1 MVRPWPFIR
10 SKTLR
15 ASNACPYYVFC
26 KCMTYLLWIAY
37 KGTNYGGFQVQ
48 PNAPTVCAAVQD
60 AMQRV
65 LGCRP
70 DVKGCSR
77 TDAGVHA
84 RRFAL
89 SFCYTG
95 KVPAE
100 KMVQAFNAHLPPDIR
115 ALEIL
120 PVAENF
126 HARYAAHAKTYRYY
140 ILNARVDDPFTFDTC
155 CRIGP
160 ELDVAAM
167 QAAAEQFVGTHD
179 FLALCASGSSVA
191 AHGDTV
197 RTITRCAV
205 ERAGDRVT
213 ITVTADGYLY
223 NMVRILAGTLVE
235 AGLHKR
241 TPESIPALLA
251 SRDRRQAG
259 QTLPAKG
266 LFLEDVA
273 YSELTKS

>member
-1 MVRPWPFIR
+1 
-10 SKTLR
+10 
-15 ASNACPYYVFC
+15 
-26 KCMTYLLWIAY
+26 MTYLLWIAY

-167 QAAAEQFVGTHD
+167 QAAAERFVGTHD

-197 RTITRCAV
+197 RTITRCTV

-251 SRDRRQAG
+251 SRDRRRAG
-259 QTLPAKG
+259 QTLPATG

>member
-1 MVRPWPFIR
+1 MVRPWLFIR

-15 ASNACPYYVFC
+15 AGNACLYYVFC
-26 KCMTYLLWIAY
+26 KRMTYLLWIAY

-95 KVPAE
+95 KVPTE

-115 ALEIL
+115 ALEIW

-155 CRIGP
+155 YRVGQP
-160 ELDVAAM
+160 LDVAAM
-167 QAAAEQFVGTHD
+167 QAAAAQFVGTHD

-197 RTITRCAV
+197 RTITDCTV
-205 ERAGDRVT
+205 VQNGDLFT
-213 ITVTADGYLY
+213 ISVTADGYLY
-223 NMVRILAGTLVE
+223 NMVRILAGTLAD
-235 AGLHKR
+235 AGLGKR
-241 TPESIPALLA
+241 TPESIPALLE
-251 SRDRRQAG
+251 SGDRRRAG
-259 QTLPAKG
+259 PTLPAKG
-266 LFLEDVA
+266 LFLEKVD
-273 YSELTKS
+273 YPELDDA

>member
-115 ALEIL
+115 ALEIW

-197 RTITRCAV
+197 RTITRCTV

-223 NMVRILAGTLVE
+223 NMVRILSGTLVE

>member
-26 KCMTYLLWIAY
+26 KRMTYLLWIAY

-115 ALEIL
+115 VLEIW
-120 PVAENF
+120 PVTENF

-197 RTITRCAV
+197 RTITRCTV

-223 NMVRILAGTLVE
+223 NMVRILSGTLVE

>member
-1 MVRPWPFIR
+1 
-10 SKTLR
+10 
-15 ASNACPYYVFC
+15 
-26 KCMTYLLWIAY
+26 MTYLLWIAY
-37 KGTNYGGFQVQ
+37 KGTNYAGFQVQ
-48 PNAPTVCAAVQD
+48 PNALTVCEVLQN
-60 AMQRV
+60 AMQAV

-89 SFCYTG
+89 SFAYDG
-95 KVPAE
+95 KVPAQ

-115 ALEIL
+115 ALEISEV
-120 PVAENF
+120 PQDF
-126 HARYAAHAKTYRYY
+126 HARYATHAKTYCYY
-140 ILNARVDDPFTFDTC
+140 IRNTRVENPFTYDTCARVPQ
-155 CRIGP
+155 P
-160 ELDVAAM
+160 LDVAAM
-167 QAAAEQFVGTHD
+167 QAAAAQFVGTHD
-179 FLALCASGSSVA
+179 FLALCASGSGAA

-197 RTITRCAV
+197 RTITRCTV
-205 ERAGDRVT
+205 QKQGETVI

-241 TPESIPALLA
+241 TADSVLPLLQ

-259 QTLPAKG
+259 PTLPAKG

-273 YSELTKS
+273 YL

>member
-26 KCMTYLLWIAY
+26 KRMTYLLWIAY

-115 ALEIL
+115 ALEIW
-120 PVAENF
+120 PVTENF

-197 RTITRCAV
+197 RTITRCTV

-223 NMVRILAGTLVE
+223 NMVRILSGTLVE

-259 QTLPAKG
+259 QTLPAQG

>member
-26 KCMTYLLWIAY
+26 KRMTYLLGIAY
-37 KGTNYGGFQVQ
+37 KGTNYCGFQVQ

-115 ALEIL
+115 ALEIW

-167 QAAAEQFVGTHD
+167 QAAAERFVGTHD

-191 AHGDTV
+191 AHG
-197 RTITRCAV
+197 
-205 ERAGDRVT
+205 AGR
-213 ITVTADGYLY
+213 
-223 NMVRILAGTLVE
+223 
-235 AGLHKR
+235 
-241 TPESIPALLA
+241 
-251 SRDRRQAG
+251 G
-259 QTLPAKG
+259 QGDHHRHGGWVP
-266 LFLEDVA
+266 V
-273 YSELTKS
+273 

>member
-26 KCMTYLLWIAY
+26 KRMTYLLWIAY

-100 KMVQAFNAHLPPDIR
+100 KMVQAFNAHLPLDIR
-115 ALEIL
+115 ALEIW

-160 ELDVAAM
+160 ELDVATM
-167 QAAAEQFVGTHD
+167 QAAAERFVGTHD

-197 RTITRCAV
+197 RTITRCTV
-205 ERAGDRVT
+205 ERVGDRVT

-251 SRDRRQAG
+251 SRDRRRAG

-273 YSELTKS
+273 YPELTKS

>member
-26 KCMTYLLWIAY
+26 KRMTYLLWIAY
-37 KGTNYGGFQVQ
+37 KGTNYGGFLVQ
-48 PNAPTVCAAVQD
+48 PNAPTVCAAVPD

-115 ALEIL
+115 ALEIW
-120 PVAENF
+120 PVTENF

-197 RTITRCAV
+197 RTITRCTV

-223 NMVRILAGTLVE
+223 NMVRILSGTLVE

>member
-15 ASNACPYYVFC
+15 AGNACLYYVFC
-26 KCMTYLLWIAY
+26 KRMTYLLWIAY

-115 ALEIL
+115 ALEIW

-140 ILNARVDDPFTFDTC
+140 NLNARGDDPFTFDTC

-197 RTITRCAV
+197 RTITHCTV

-251 SRDRRQAG
+251 SRDRRRAG

-273 YSELTKS
+273 YPELTKS

>member
-26 KCMTYLLWIAY
+26 KRMTYLLWIAY

>member
-15 ASNACPYYVFC
+15 AGNACLYYVFC
-26 KCMTYLLWIAY
+26 KRMTYLLWIAY

-115 ALEIL
+115 ALEIW

-160 ELDVAAM
+160 EQDVAAM
-167 QAAAEQFVGTHD
+167 QAAAERFVGTHD

-197 RTITRCAV
+197 RTITRCTV

-251 SRDRRQAG
+251 SRDRRRAG

-273 YSELTKS
+273 YPELTKL

>member
-115 ALEIL
+115 ALEIW

-167 QAAAEQFVGTHD
+167 QAVAERFVGTHD

-197 RTITRCAV
+197 RTITRCTV

-251 SRDRRQAG
+251 SRDRRRAG

-273 YSELTKS
+273 YPELTKS

>member
-26 KCMTYLLWIAY
+26 KRMTYLLWIAY

-115 ALEIL
+115 ALEIW
-120 PVAENF
+120 PVTENF

-197 RTITRCAV
+197 RTITRCTV

-223 NMVRILAGTLVE
+223 NMVRILSGTLVE

-273 YSELTKS
+273 YSELTKA

>member
-15 ASNACPYYVFC
+15 AGNACPYYVFC
-26 KCMTYLLWIAY
+26 KRMTYLLWIAY

-115 ALEIL
+115 ALEIW

-160 ELDVAAM
+160 ELDVAVM
-167 QAAAEQFVGTHD
+167 QAAAERFVGTHD

-197 RTITRCAV
+197 RTITRCTV

-251 SRDRRQAG
+251 SRDRRRAG

-273 YSELTKS
+273 YPELTKS

>member
-15 ASNACPYYVFC
+15 AGNACPCYVLC
-26 KCMTYLLWIAY
+26 KRMTYLLWIAY

-115 ALEIL
+115 ALEIW

-160 ELDVAAM
+160 KLDVAAM
-167 QAAAEQFVGTHD
+167 QAAADRFVGTHD

-197 RTITRCAV
+197 RTITRCTV

-251 SRDRRQAG
+251 SRDRRRAG

-273 YSELTKS
+273 YPELTKL

>member
-26 KCMTYLLWIAY
+26 KRMTYLLWIAY

-115 ALEIL
+115 ALEIW
-120 PVAENF
+120 PVTENF

-197 RTITRCAV
+197 RTITRCTV

-223 NMVRILAGTLVE
+223 NMVRILSGTLVE

>member
-10 SKTLR
+10 SKTLQ
-15 ASNACPYYVFC
+15 ASNACPCYVFC
-26 KCMTYLLWIAY
+26 KRMTYLLWIAY

-115 ALEIL
+115 ALEIW

-167 QAAAEQFVGTHD
+167 QAAADRFVGTHD

-197 RTITRCAV
+197 RTITRCTV
-205 ERAGDRVT
+205 ERAGNRVN

-251 SRDRRQAG
+251 SRDRRLAG

-273 YSELTKS
+273 YPELTKS

>member
-15 ASNACPYYVFC
+15 AGNACLYYVFC
-26 KCMTYLLWIAY
+26 KRMTYLLWIAY

-115 ALEIL
+115 ALEIW

-167 QAAAEQFVGTHD
+167 PAAAERFVGTHD

-197 RTITRCAV
+197 RTITRCTV

-251 SRDRRQAG
+251 SRDRRRAG

-273 YSELTKS
+273 YPELTKS

>member
-1 MVRPWPFIR
+1 
-10 SKTLR
+10 
-15 ASNACPYYVFC
+15 
-26 KCMTYLLWIAY
+26 
-37 KGTNYGGFQVQ
+37 
-48 PNAPTVCAAVQD
+48 
-60 AMQRV
+60 MQRV

-89 SFCYTG
+89 SFCDTG

-115 ALEIL
+115 ALEIW
-120 PVAENF
+120 PVTENF
-126 HARYAAHAKTYRYY
+126 HARYAAHAKTYRYR
-140 ILNARVDDPFTFDTC
+140 IFNARVDDPFTFDTC

-179 FLALCASGSSVA
+179 FLPCARQAPARPPTGTPCGPLPAALWSGQGRQ
-191 AHGDTV
+191 GD
-197 RTITRCAV
+197 
-205 ERAGDRVT
+205 

-223 NMVRILAGTLVE
+223 NMVRILAGTLCE
-235 AGLHKR
+235 AGAGRIAPDAIPGILGGPRTTPGRRWRQGAFPQERGLRLHN
-241 TPESIPALLA
+241 TTGA
-251 SRDRRQAG
+251 
-259 QTLPAKG
+259 PAKG
-266 LFLEDVA
+266 LFLKKVD
-273 YSELTKS
+273 YDL